1 VSRKTVERAID
12 DLDFYCQRLHC
23 RMTEAACIDRQRKAY
38 RMRTEMGA
46 GKQHDGAIYDIAL
59 SCLVC
64 ADGEALRK
72 RLGIPLTEK
81 PRPAKKPPRV
91 PKVKAKPKPKPKLK
105 RKPAPKPPERV
116 PVPLDERPLCS
127 ECGRWVART
136 KGLCMSCYQRHKRE
150 AQR

>member
-1 VSRKTVERAID
+1 MTEN

-23 RMTEAACIDRQRKAY
+23 HMTEAACIDRQRKAY

-46 GKQHDGAIYDIAL
+46 GRQHDGAIYDIAL

-81 PRPAKKPPRV
+81 PRPVKKPPKI
-91 PKVKAKPKPKPKLK
+91 PKAKAKPKPKPKLK
-105 RKPAPKPPERV
+105 RKPPPKTPERI
-116 PVPLDERPLCS
+116 PVPLAERPLCD
-127 ECGRWVART
+127 ECHVGSA
-136 KGLCMSCYQRHKRE
+136 CKRAVHE
-150 AQR
+150 LLSATEKRSQKCQQ